1 MEGTHG
7 KRELFDERGSLDKA
21 EAYRLID
28 QARPGTKFVRIILS
42 PDPNREDTQRDL
54 NMRGLTIATISA
66 LERRLRR
73 PVRFVA
79 AVHDDHTDIRH
90 VHIIAL
96 VHRRLCVRDFKFLI
110 RVATVQAQRE
120 RRILDRQA
128 GIVRERTVE
137 KHARS
142 RVVVTA
148 RRREQA
154 SVQQSAAT
162 QSQTVL
168 VPGSD
173 TPTCPNA
180 GMQPHL
186 VKRTKTG
193 RFWCGVCLEKVPE
206 QNQELTLSGRGL
218 VLQLH

>member
-1 MEGTHG
+1 MDGKRG

-21 EAYRLID
+21 EAYRLITE
-28 QARPGTKFVRIILS
+28 ARPGTKFVRIILS
-42 PDPNREDTQRDL
+42 PDPNREDTRRDL
-54 NMRGLTIATISA
+54 DMRGLTVATIAA
-66 LERRLRR
+66 LQRRLKR
-73 PVRFVA
+73 PVPFIA

-110 RVATVQAQRE
+110 RAATVQAQRD

-128 GIVRERTVE
+128 GIVRERTVG

-148 RRREQA
+148 KGGEQA
-154 SVQQSAAT
+154 ELQQSHTA

-180 GMQPHL
+180 GMQPHP

-206 QNQELTLSGRGL
+206 RNQERTLSGRGL
-218 VLQLH
+218 VLQVR